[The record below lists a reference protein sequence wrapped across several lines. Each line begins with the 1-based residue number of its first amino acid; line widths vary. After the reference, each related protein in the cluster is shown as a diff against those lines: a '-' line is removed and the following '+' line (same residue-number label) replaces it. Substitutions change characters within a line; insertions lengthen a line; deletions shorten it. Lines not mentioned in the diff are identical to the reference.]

1 MLVGRLLWRV
11 GVGGTGILAALF
23 GATVVVT
30 LPGKGGKGMAGGGDG
45 NDTTDADLRRGEFTE
60 FVRLGSG
67 EDPPCTS
74 ANLA

>member
-1 MLVGRLLWRV
+1 VGRLLWSV

-23 GATVVVT
+23 GAMVVAM

-45 NDTTDADLRRGEFTE
+45 NDTTDADLRSGEVIE
-60 FVRLGSG
+60 FERLGSG
-67 EDPPCTS
+67 EDPPWIS